1 MTTIDTLMQ
10 VVRSDI
16 NRVEEMLFATIA
28 SKVTVLHD
36 ICAHILG
43 SGGKRLRPLM
53 LLLTAR
59 FCGYRGEEHIPL
71 ACVLE
76 YIHTA
81 TLLHDDVID
90 HAEVRR
96 GRSPA
101 HVLWGNQATILAGDF
116 LLSQAFAL
124 AVKVHNMDVLNV
136 IAATSICLTE
146 AETYQVAK
154 TGDPMTTE
162 DDYFFIVRNK
172 TASLIAAASR
182 IGAILSGMPPD
193 AERALERYG
202 LHVGIAFQ
210 IMDDV
215 LDYAS
220 NEKQFGKTI
229 CKDLQEGSITLPFI
243 AALRNSPPEDRESM
257 IRMLKAKNYTP
268 EDIAHIAQLVHEH
281 GGTAYARAQ
290 AQTHI
295 RTAIDSLDHF
305 EDTPQRQWLIDLAHY
320 VGERTF

>member
-1 MTTIDTLMQ
+1 MD
-10 VVRSDI
+10 
-16 NRVEEMLFATIA
+16 RVEEMLLASIA
-28 SKVTVLHD
+28 SDVGLLRD
-36 ICAHILG
+36 ICAHILR

-59 FCGYRGEEHIPL
+59 FCGYSGQKHIPL

-96 GRSPA
+96 GTSPA

-116 LLSQAFAL
+116 LLSRAFAL
-124 AVKVHNMDVLNV
+124 AVGARDMKVLDV
-136 IAATSICLTE
+136 IARTSICLTE
-146 AETYQVAK
+146 AETYQVSR
-154 TGDPMTTE
+154 TGDPMTSE
-162 DDYFFIVRNK
+162 EDYFFIVRNK

-182 IGAILSGMPPD
+182 IGAILSGVRED
-193 AERALERYG
+193 AEQALERYG
-202 LHVGIAFQ
+202 MNVGIAFQ

-220 NEKQFGKTI
+220 NEEEFGKTI
-229 CKDLQEGSITLPFI
+229 CKDIQEGSITLPFI
-243 AALRNSPPEDRESM
+243 AALRNSSPQDRARM
-257 IRMLKAKNYTP
+257 IDMVNSRQLGP
-268 EDIAHIAQLVHEH
+268 EDIAHIARLVERY
-281 GGTAYARAQ
+281 GGNAYAREQAQ
-290 AQTHI
+290 AYI
-295 RTAIDSLDHF
+295 REAIAALDMF
-305 EDTPQRQWLIDLAHY
+305 EDSPRRQWLVDLARY